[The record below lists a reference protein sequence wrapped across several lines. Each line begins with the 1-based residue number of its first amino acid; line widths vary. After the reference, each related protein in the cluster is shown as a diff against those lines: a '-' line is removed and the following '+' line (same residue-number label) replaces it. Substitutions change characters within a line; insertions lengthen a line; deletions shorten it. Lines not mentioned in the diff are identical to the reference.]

1 MSSQWVDANG
11 DRWRFVAATKSWQKY
26 VGGVWVTTTLPQE
39 GLRKAVMAAPNV
51 IVVET
56 MGPPGLPG
64 DEGIQGQEGPAGPV
78 GDQGPQGDPGP
89 GYNLYVQTVDPD
101 LQNGIT
107 NTFELEQEADLTQ
120 SLQVFRNG
128 ILETPGTGYTATTT
142 TVTLDTPPLPTD
154 VVTIHY
160 QKAQ

>member
-1 MSSQWVDANG
+1 MSSQWVDASG
-11 DRWRFVAATKSWQKY
+11 DRWRFVAVTKSWQKY
-26 VGGVWVTTTLPQE
+26 IDGEWVTTALPQE
-39 GLRKAVMAAPNV
+39 GLRKVVMPPANV
-51 IVVET
+51 VVVET

-64 DEGIQGQEGPAGPV
+64 GPGSQGEEGPPGPP
-78 GDQGPQGDPGP
+78 GEQGDPGP
-89 GYNLYVQTVDPD
+89 GYNLYVQTVDPE
-101 LQNGIT
+101 LQNGVT
-107 NTFELEQEADLTQ
+107 ATFTLQHTADLTQ

-142 TVTLDTPPLPTD
+142 TVTLTTPPLPTD